1 MPREE
6 TSEMIITQHV
16 DNRRSGANIGE
27 TGLRPNNV
35 NANRF
40 GRVFELPVMGAIY
53 AQPLVAP
60 GIRVGGR
67 LRNVLFVATM
77 HNMIYA
83 FDAEAPGAPL
93 WGPRRLGQSIPLPD
107 PQIGP
112 SGYKDIE
119 WEVGIRSTPRH
130 TAGRDV
136 GRLNR
141 ARSTQQRGYSPTLD
155 ARSRHRR

>member
-1 MPREE
+1 
-6 TSEMIITQHV
+6 MIITQHV

-67 LRNVLFVATM
+67 LRNVLFVAT
-77 HNMIYA
+77 HSTRKRRVHH
-83 FDAEAPGAPL
+83 FGDRVD
-93 WGPRRLGQSIPLPD
+93 WGNLYHCPIHRLALAATRTS
-107 PQIGP
+107 
-112 SGYKDIE
+112 SG
-119 WEVGIRSTPRH
+119 RS
-130 TAGRDV
+130 A
-136 GRLNR
+136 
-141 ARSTQQRGYSPTLD
+141 S
-155 ARSRHRR
+155 